1 MDESVTT
8 EAIIMD
14 GRAVGDQRAGAGGSQ
29 YAFSLF
35 NDRGRA
41 ESLIPGAADYA
52 D

>member
-1 MDESVTT
+1 MNQSRLKQLLWMVALWGTSVL
-8 EAIIMD
+8 AL
-14 GRAVGDQRAGAGGSQ
+14 GGSQ

-41 ESLIPGAADYA
+41 ESLIPGAADYS